1 MDSKKLRRAGGFH
14 ILRLKRI
21 ENFLG
26 GSIVTMRKERLKD
39 DDMLETLKIMSPGT
53 PLREGL
59 ENILRA
65 RTGALIVIGDSE
77 EVLKIVDG
85 GFFIDKEYSPSQLY
99 ELAKMDGAIVI
110 SKDLKRILYANALL
124 IPDSK
129 ILTEETGT
137 RHKSAER
144 VAKQTGEVVICISQR
159 RNIITLYKDFSK
171 YILRDT
177 PTIITRANQAL
188 QTLEK
193 YMSVL
198 NGAMN
203 NLSVLEFEDI
213 VTLDNVAIVMQ
224 RIEMVMRIVAEIDRY
239 ICELGNE
246 GRLVSMQLEELIST
260 IEEDS
265 MLIVADYAKSSDIK
279 HVQEILRKIRL
290 CSYEAIMDLSCVCD
304 ALGYYGS
311 GNPTDLNLSPKGF
324 RILAKIPRL
333 PITIIRKIVEAF
345 INLQGILRATTGELD
360 EVEGIGEVRA
370 RAIKEGLRRFQEQL
384 FIDNKQIL
392 Q

>member
-1 MDSKKLRRAGGFH
+1 LDSKKLRRAGGFH

>member
-1 MDSKKLRRAGGFH
+1 
-14 ILRLKRI
+14 
-21 ENFLG
+21 
-26 GSIVTMRKERLKD
+26 MRKERLKD